1 MGSKASRAEAHGA
14 AASPRHSSGGCVAE
28 MTITPRPTAQLL
40 TCRWWPSPTHC
51 QQVPCW
57 EPLPPRAELCS
68 SLHPSMTQQKPLQS
82 RTDLLCLYTR
92 KAEAARHRSQMQGCW
107 YCNTAVCGLL
117 IKEPCPHCTGL
128 LPGSFLPLQRPMPCS
143 TSPKTALSP
152 FSLLTQLRAVA
163 PAAVPTTATAQLTAH
178 HSGALLLAHV
188 RSSAAAQRC
197 GDFSRAAG
205 LALGMRQRTPST
217 RCSHAGGA
225 AQPLRTLQAFHS
237 FLAFLSPLPLSPSSL
252 RADTG

>member
-68 SLHPSMTQQKPLQS
+68 SLRPSMIQQKPLQS
-82 RTDLLCLYTR
+82 KIDLLCLYTR

-107 YCNTAVCGLL
+107 YCNRAVCGLV
-117 IKEPCPHCTGL
+117 IKEPCPHCAGL

-152 FSLLTQLRAVA
+152 FSLLTQLRAVT
-163 PAAVPTTATAQLTAH
+163 PTAVPT
-178 HSGALLLAHV
+178 
-188 RSSAAAQRC
+188 
-197 GDFSRAAG
+197 
-205 LALGMRQRTPST
+205 PSYSPADCT
-217 RCSHAGGA
+217 
-225 AQPLRTLQAFHS
+225 PLRGTPAGTREELCCCTAV
-237 FLAFLSPLPLSPSSL
+237 
-252 RADTG
+252 R